1 MADAQT
7 QSSALQGVEFEGGDF
22 ASLLNK
28 EFKPQTDEAKSA
40 VESAVRPVTSSVAP
54 SRWKRSAIAR
64 PIPRPPPVTKT
75 VLPCIANG

>member
-40 VESAVRPVTSSVAP
+40 VESA
-54 SRWKRSAIAR
+54 IAR
-64 PIPRPPPVTKT
+64 LRRSKKT
-75 VLPCIANG
+75 PFPACARKGVEFLTSLDRS